1 MISTKSGIIFIISAL
16 FLAIG
21 TIPAISQDVTEHPLI
36 RPFPDSIL
44 DERRSEYQSFGE
56 YDFRVGT
63 ARNYEVHTIMGEFR
77 SLRYLLYN
85 DDGSPNREVSQLEY
99 VENFKTAALERGGEI
114 KWEDRHYGLVFT
126 IPRENGGIT
135 WCRLTATP
143 AAGRHDLF
151 IIDESPLETSLEFGA
166 AQMKAALDSDGRIT
180 LYGILFDYDKAT
192 LQQSSND
199 QLQEVLTL
207 LLQYPELSLEIQ
219 GHTDSDGSEAYNLQL
234 SQQRSE
240 SVLGYLVLF
249 GVESSRL
256 QAKGYGESTPVAPND
271 TDENKAKNRRVELQR
286 IDLQ

>member
-1 MISTKSGIIFIISAL
+1 MMSTKSGIIYIISAL

-63 ARNYEVHTIMGEFR
+63 ARNYELHTIMGEFR

-85 DDGSPNREVSQLEY
+85 NDGSPNREVSQLEY

-126 IPRENGGIT
+126 IPRESGGIT

-166 AQMKAALDSDGRIT
+166 AQMKAALDSDGRIA

-256 QAKGYGESTPVAPND
+256 QAKGYGESVPVAPND

>member
-256 QAKGYGESTPVAPND
+256 QAKGYGESIPVAPND